1 MGLFIHAEINSYLNT
16 FTPILNWYHKHESS
30 VLETLRV
37 SGSLP
42 ELPDDIQLRQRK
54 NLRRYNEE
62 EFVYM
67 VKAFLIF
74 IGRVRQDSR
83 LLSPEDAV
91 KLLLIYSQI
100 DLEVKNRVRQ
110 KQSATLN

>member
-1 MGLFIHAEINSYLNT
+1 MGLFINAEINSYQDT
-16 FTPILNWYHKHESS
+16 FAPILNWYHKHESS

-42 ELPDDIQLRQRK
+42 ELPDDIQQRQK
-54 NLRRYNEE
+54 KKLEKYNEE
-62 EFVYM
+62 EFGHM
-67 VKAFLIF
+67 VKAFLI
-74 IGRVRQDSR
+74 IIKRYEDPK
-83 LLSPEDAV
+83 LLSLKDAV